1 MRKHSECII
10 GILYDYGN
18 TDTVTASGLRRWLSD
33 RIECHQNAL
42 NDPVWNKYSD
52 QFKTPYSL
60 KNYVDKRCR
69 TNLARFTY
77 CPVCGKRIDWK
88 SLYTDEELRI
98 WQSEPER
105 AYATLDNA
113 ASD

>member
-10 GILYDYGN
+10 GILYDYDN
-18 TDTVTASGLRRWLSD
+18 TNTVTASGLRRWLSD

-60 KNYVDKRCR
+60 KNYVDKRCS

-98 WQSEPER
+98 GQSEPER